1 MSPHLLQGFWLFL
14 VVYTTKW
21 AAIVDGDN
29 TEPQIEQQHNHPA
42 TSQWTLIDEEENDKD
57 EPNCRYSSDGTL
69 IAGDENDED
78 YIMTDLGSDETDNEQ
93 LAQYRIP
100 KKSTG
105 KPKSNTFEL
114 AKTHP

>member
-1 MSPHLLQGFWLFL
+1 ML
-14 VVYTTKW
+14 YTTIW
-21 AAIVDGDN
+21 AARVDGDD
-29 TEPQIEQQHNHPA
+29 TERQIEQQHNHPA
-42 TSQWTLIDEEENDKD
+42 TSQWTLVEEDESGKD
-57 EPNCRYSSDGTL
+57 EPNCGYSSDRTL

-78 YIMTDLGSDETDNEQ
+78 YIMTGMRSDDIDDEQ
-93 LAQYRIP
+93 LTQYHIP